1 MISYE
6 ILARLMEY
14 PADDSF
20 AQLDHYLGE
29 GLDEQSREI
38 AQFAEQARALGLRRL
53 QEIYIELFDL
63 HAETSPYIGHH
74 LFGEDIRRSLFMAK
88 LREQYREVGIADSI
102 ELPDH
107 LAEIL
112 RYLAALDGDL
122 SAEDEELIE
131 RCVLP
136 AVQHMRRA
144 IESGNAVYKHL
155 VSAILL
161 ELRQLENFKVAAE

>member
-1 MISYE
+1 
-6 ILARLMEY
+6 
-14 PADDSF
+14 
-20 AQLDHYLGE
+20 
-29 GLDEQSREI
+29 
-38 AQFAEQARALGLRRL
+38 
-53 QEIYIELFDL
+53 
-63 HAETSPYIGHH
+63 
-74 LFGEDIRRSLFMAK
+74 
-88 LREQYREVGIADSI
+88 
-102 ELPDH
+102 